1 MKKVGTEGQRDRET
15 ERQRDRETERQRDRE
30 TESQRDR
37 EIITCFML
45 LGFWVFGFICPSIDD
60 HDYKESSAAIIFNVL
75 FYFLFGPV
83 LIRMCKCVGGF

>member
-1 MKKVGTEGQRDRET
+1 
-15 ERQRDRETERQRDRE
+15 
-30 TESQRDR
+30 
-37 EIITCFML
+37 ML

-83 LIRMCKCVGGF
+83 LIRMCKCVGWF